1 MEGVIMKQ
9 FDLQEYLKNP
19 SRKVVTRDGRAVR
32 IICTDFQSEKPI
44 IGLVKIDENEEG
56 AYNFS
61 EDGRH
66 SLKEDVVEDN
76 LDIFF
81 VPIKK
86 EGWVNIYQD
95 NKFKW
100 NSIFDTKEEAEEIGK
115 SLDNYITTI
124 KIEWEQP

>member
-1 MEGVIMKQ
+1 MKQ
-9 FDLQEYLKNP
+9 FSLDEFKKNP
-19 SRKVVTRDGRAVR
+19 SRKIVTRDRRAVR

-76 LDIFF
+76 LDLFF

-95 NKFKW
+95 NELKW
-100 NSIFDTKEEAEEIGK
+100 NSIFDTKEKAEEIGK
-115 SLDNYITTI
+115 SLSNYITTVKI
-124 KIEWEQP
+124 KWEQP

>member
-1 MEGVIMKQ
+1 MKQ
-9 FDLQEYLKNP
+9 FSLDEFKKNP
-19 SRKVVTRDGRAVR
+19 SRKIVTRDRRAVR

-61 EDGRH
+61 EDGRQYPT
-66 SLKEDVVEDN
+66 EDVVESN
-76 LDIFF
+76 LDLFF

>member
-1 MEGVIMKQ
+1 MKQ
-9 FDLQEYLKNP
+9 FSLDEFKKNP
-19 SRKVVTRDGRAVR
+19 SRKIVTRDWRTVR
-32 IICTDFQSEKPI
+32 IICTDFQSDKPI
-44 IGLVKIDENEEG
+44 IGLVKDKEENKER

-61 EDGRH
+61 EDGRQYPT
-66 SLKEDVVEDN
+66 EDVVESN
-76 LDIFF
+76 LDLFF

-95 NKFKW
+95 NKLKC
-100 NSIFDTKEEAEEIGK
+100 NSIFDTKEKAEEIGK

>member
-1 MEGVIMKQ
+1 MKQ
-9 FDLQEYLKNP
+9 FSLDEFKKNP
-19 SRKVVTRDGRAVR
+19 SRKIVTRDWRTVR
-32 IICTDFQSEKPI
+32 IICTDFQSDKPI
-44 IGLVKIDENEEG
+44 IGLVKDKEENKER

-61 EDGRH
+61 EDGRQYPT
-66 SLKEDVVEDN
+66 EDVIESN
-76 LDIFF
+76 LDLFF

-95 NKFKW
+95 NELKW
-100 NSIFDTKEEAEEIGK
+100 NSIFDTKEKAEEIGK

>member
-1 MEGVIMKQ
+1 MKQ
-9 FDLQEYLKNP
+9 FSLDEFKKNP
-19 SRKVVTRDGRAVR
+19 SRKIVTRDWRTVR
-32 IICTDFQSEKPI
+32 IICTDFQSDKPI
-44 IGLVKIDENEEG
+44 IGLVKDKEENKER

-61 EDGRH
+61 EDGKQY
-66 SLKEDVVEDN
+66 LTEDVVGSN
-76 LDIFF
+76 LDLFF

>member
-1 MEGVIMKQ
+1 MKQ
-9 FDLQEYLKNP
+9 FNLQEYFKNP
-19 SRKVVTRDGRAVR
+19 SRKIVTRDWRTVR
-32 IICTDFQSEKPI
+32 IICTDFQSDKPI
-44 IGLVKIDENEEG
+44 IGLVKDKEENKER

-61 EDGRH
+61 EDG
-66 SLKEDVVEDN
+66 KQYPTEDVIESN
-76 LDIFF
+76 LDLFF

-95 NKFKW
+95 NELKW
-100 NSIFDTKEEAEEIGK
+100 NSIFDTKEKAEEIGK

>member
-1 MEGVIMKQ
+1 MKQ
-9 FDLQEYLKNP
+9 FNLQEYLKNP
-19 SRKVVTRDGRAVR
+19 SRKIVTRDRRAVR

-76 LDIFF
+76 LDLFF

-86 EGWVNIYQD
+86 EGYVNLYQD

-115 SLDNYITTI
+115 SLSNYITTVKI
-124 KIEWEQP
+124 KWEQP

>member
-1 MEGVIMKQ
+1 MKQ
-9 FDLQEYLKNP
+9 FSLDEFKKNP
-19 SRKVVTRDGRAVR
+19 SRKIVTRDWRTVR
-32 IICTDFQSEKPI
+32 IICTDFQSDKPI
-44 IGLVKIDENEEG
+44 IGLVKDKEENKER

-61 EDGRH
+61 EDGRQYPT
-66 SLKEDVVEDN
+66 EDVVESN
-76 LDIFF
+76 LDLFF

-115 SLDNYITTI
+115 SLSNYITTVKI
-124 KIEWEQP
+124 KWEQP

>member
-1 MEGVIMKQ
+1 MKQ
-9 FDLQEYLKNP
+9 FNLQEYLKNP
-19 SRKVVTRDGRAVR
+19 SRKIVTRDWRTVR
-32 IICTDFQSEKPI
+32 IICTDFQSDKPI
-44 IGLVKIDENEEG
+44 IGLVKDKEENKER

-61 EDGRH
+61 EDG
-66 SLKEDVVEDN
+66 KQYPTEDVIESN
-76 LDIFF
+76 LDLFF

-95 NKFKW
+95 NELKW
-100 NSIFDTKEEAEEIGK
+100 NSIFDTKEKAEEIGK

>member
-1 MEGVIMKQ
+1 MKQ
-9 FDLQEYLKNP
+9 FSLDEFKKNP
-19 SRKVVTRDGRAVR
+19 SRKIVTRDRRAVR

-66 SLKEDVVEDN
+66 SLKEEKVEDN
-76 LDIFF
+76 LDLFF

-86 EGWVNIYQD
+86 EGYVNLYQD

-115 SLDNYITTI
+115 SLSNYITTVKI
-124 KIEWEQP
+124 KWEQP

>member
-1 MEGVIMKQ
+1 MR
-9 FDLQEYLKNP
+9 FFNLDEYLQKP
-19 SRKVVTRDGRAVR
+19 SLKVVTRDGRTVR
-32 IICTDFQSEKPI
+32 IICTDFQSDKPI
-44 IGLVKIDENEEG
+44 IGLVKDKEENKER

-61 EDGRH
+61 EDGKQ
-66 SLKEDVVEDN
+66 SSTEDVVESN
-76 LDIFF
+76 LDLFF

>member
-1 MEGVIMKQ
+1 MKQ
-9 FDLQEYLKNP
+9 FSLDEFKKNP
-19 SRKVVTRDGRAVR
+19 SRKIVTRDWRTVR
-32 IICTDFQSEKPI
+32 IICTDFQSDKPI
-44 IGLVKIDENEEG
+44 IGLVKNKEENKER

-61 EDGRH
+61 EDGRQYPT
-66 SLKEDVVEDN
+66 EDVVESN
-76 LDIFF
+76 LDLFF

>member
-1 MEGVIMKQ
+1 MKQ
-9 FDLQEYLKNP
+9 FSLDEFKKNP
-19 SRKVVTRDGRAVR
+19 SRKIVTRDRRAVR
-32 IICTDFQSEKPI
+32 IICTDFQSKKPI

-61 EDGRH
+61 EDGRYN
-66 SLKEDVVEDN
+66 LKEDVVEDN
-76 LDIFF
+76 LDLFF

-86 EGWVNIYQD
+86 EGYVNIYQD

-115 SLDNYITTI
+115 SLSNYITTVKI
-124 KIEWEQP
+124 KWEQP